1 MTRSD
6 NPLMV
11 LLIHKFV
18 GRDRAKTNCG
28 PVIINDHP
36 HLFYGRLIKKSVINK
51 SERKRALSNAAAH
64 GIICSFLLK
73 KKIDKLICHRGKNV
87 LVYFET
93 KLLKVKFNTL
103 AIKSSSYRLIEL
115 HSNYS
120 IKIPNA

>member
-36 HLFYGRLIKKSVINK
+36 HLFYGRLIKKGVINK
-51 SERKRALSNAAAH
+51 SERKKCSLSNAAAPKFYLF
-64 GIICSFLLK
+64 FLLK
-73 KKIDKLICHRGKNV
+73 IFDKLICHLGKKSYLKFRNKI
-87 LVYFET
+87 T
-93 KLLKVKFNTL
+93 KNKVN
-103 AIKSSSYRLIEL
+103 
-115 HSNYS
+115 
-120 IKIPNA
+120 KIIRWL